1 MRGWMMRA
9 RVKIL
14 ALGAAGVT
22 FVLSGCDASVRDTVL
37 SGVEGAATT
46 LVATFMQAFFE
57 TLLVEEETATVVRA
71 VVEQAARFA

>member
-9 RVKIL
+9 RVRIL

-22 FVLSGCDASVRDTVL
+22 FVLSGCDPNVRDTVL

-46 LVATFMQAFFE
+46 LIGTFLQAFFE
-57 TLLVEEETATVVRA
+57 TLAVNEETATVVRSVIEHA
-71 VVEQAARFA
+71 GAFA